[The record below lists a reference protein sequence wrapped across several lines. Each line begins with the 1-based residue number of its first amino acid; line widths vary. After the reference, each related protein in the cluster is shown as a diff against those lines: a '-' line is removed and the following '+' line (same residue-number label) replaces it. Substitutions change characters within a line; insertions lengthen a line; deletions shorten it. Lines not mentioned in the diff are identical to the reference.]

1 MKKIGVW
8 GDSILKGATTT
19 PGSDHLF
26 DIVEDSSLVIAS
38 RNLGFELYNDSVFGS
53 ILTKTQ
59 RRLNRYFEKGNTCD
73 IAILES
79 GGNDCDYDWALV
91 SASNGDYSAIAPKVP
106 LEDFLRIWDE
116 MVNLCL
122 EKGVT
127 PVIMTMPSLV
137 GDRWY
142 DHICINQ
149 NKSEIDRFLGENPSD
164 KLYRNHELY
173 NACLVEYCH
182 KKGVKMVDMRKAMLS
197 SPDFRSLMCLDGI
210 HPNEAG
216 YKYMATVWEKELPE
230 LL

>member
-8 GDSILKGATTT
+8 GDSILKGAYTN
-19 PGSDHLF
+19 PESDHLF
-26 DIVEDSSLVIAS
+26 DITEENSLAIAS
-38 RNLGFELYNDSVFGS
+38 KNLGFELYNDSVFGS
-53 ILTKTQ
+53 IITKTQ

-79 GGNDCDYDWALV
+79 GGNDCDYDWSLV
-91 SASNGDYSAIAPKVP
+91 SAANGDFSSVSPRVP

-122 EKGVT
+122 EKGVK
-127 PVIMTMPSLV
+127 PVIMTMPPLV
-137 GDRWY
+137 SDRWY

-149 NKSEIDRFLGENPSD
+149 NKEEINLFLGENPAD

-173 NACLVEYCH
+173 NTCLVEFCW

-197 SPDFRSLMCLDGI
+197 APDFRQIMCLDGI
-210 HPNEAG
+210 HPNPDG
-216 YKYMATVWEKELPE
+216 YKYMAKIWEAELKN